1 MADDLIRRSDA
12 VRVVRDFIE
21 RPVFLQPS
29 LYEALNAI
37 PAATATSN
45 RSAIG
50 WWAEASIGP
59 GQSVTRRGPLSS
71 RGSLSCAAKTSR
83 AGASPVIRAMPTY
96 C

>member
-37 PAATATSN
+37 PAAPALLAALKEWQKVREAMGDASKGIY
-45 RSAIG
+45 RVRWEHVRDMDALADAAVAL
-50 WWAEASIGP
+50 AEG
-59 GQSVTRRGPLSS
+59 GVT
-71 RGSLSCAAKTSR
+71 
-83 AGASPVIRAMPTY
+83 
-96 C
+96 